1 MIVINFIL
9 FVIFLAISI
18 QSAGYSIKYSSKI
31 AKSLKFPEF
40 IVSFFIIAIVSCLP
54 EATISIISSLNN
66 LPELGLGSLLG
77 SNVTDLTLV
86 FGIVALISFNGI
98 KVKSKILKNNFF
110 YLILLLFPLLLGLDG
125 KFSRVDGIVLIVLG
139 IIFFYRTYEE
149 SKKFHKTFKD
159 EKREPIFRSF
169 ILLILSISSLIIGS
183 YLTVDYAKSF
193 IIETKIPEIL
203 VGITLIAFGTCLPE
217 LIFSIKAVKRNHD
230 ELALGDILGTV
241 IIDATILL
249 GLVALISPFS
259 YNLNSLYVLGGG
271 MFLAG
276 ICVVV
281 FMNSDKT
288 ISKIEGVLLILLYV
302 LFIILESL
310 ITNAL

>member
-1 MIVINFIL
+1 
-9 FVIFLAISI
+9 LAISI